1 MDRLKGKVVIITGGA
16 GGIGKETGRLFVNEG
31 ASVAIFDVSQEGID
45 AAVAEIGGNTR
56 GYVVDVARFDDV
68 ARNVQQA
75 IADFGHIDVLI
86 NAAGITRD
94 GFLTKMD
101 VADWDKVIAINL
113 TGPFNCTKAVAPHMM
128 ERGSGNIINVSS
140 VVGVYGNIGQTN
152 YSATKAGLIGLTKTW
167 AKEFAKKGMRVNA
180 IAPGFIKTPMTA
192 KMPDKV
198 LQMVVDKTPM
208 GRMGEPIEIANALLF
223 LASDESSFVTG
234 HILQVDGGVVL

>member
-16 GGIGKETGRLFVNEG
+16 GGIGKETSRLFVNEG

-68 ARNVQQA
+68 TRNVQQA

>member
-68 ARNVQQA
+68 TRNVQQA

-198 LQMVVDKTPM
+198 VQMVVDKTPM

>member
-68 ARNVQQA
+68 TRNVQQA

>member
-16 GGIGKETGRLFVNEG
+16 GGIGKETSRLFVNEG
-31 ASVAIFDVSQEGID
+31 ASVAMFDVSQEGID

-68 ARNVQQA
+68 TKNVQQA

-198 LQMVVDKTPM
+198 VQMVVDKTPM

>member
-16 GGIGKETGRLFVNEG
+16 GGIGKETSRLFVKEG
-31 ASVAIFDVSQEGID
+31 ALVAIFDVSQEGID
-45 AAVAEIGGNTR
+45 AAVAEIGGNTK

-68 ARNVQQA
+68 SKNVQQA

-128 ERGSGNIINVSS
+128 ERGTGNIINVSS

-198 LQMVVDKTPM
+198 VQMVVDKTPM

>member
-1 MDRLKGKVVIITGGA
+1 
-16 GGIGKETGRLFVNEG
+16 
-31 ASVAIFDVSQEGID
+31 VAIFDVSQEGID

-68 ARNVQQA
+68 TRNVQQA